1 MKVDVTGRCVFI
13 VGKPDSAAYADA
25 ERVLYEEGALYVFNP
40 LERFKGAEDY
50 RDYSRK
56 ALHMLTS
63 DAFSFDCLVMLDGWN
78 TDTFS
83 HLAVNVATQCGM
95 QIFHLFDVG
104 PKAAA
109 RFMTLGGEHGRD

>member
-1 MKVDVTGRCVFI
+1 
-13 VGKPDSAAYADA
+13 
-25 ERVLYEEGALYVFNP
+25 
-40 LERFKGAEDY
+40 
-50 RDYSRK
+50 
-56 ALHMLTS
+56 
-63 DAFSFDCLVMLDGWN
+63 MLDGWN
-78 TDTFS
+78 VDTFS